1 MADTLIGD
9 RNAPT
14 VRFETLGCKLNQAD
28 TQNLAREFAAAG
40 YRVADRDDGDADV
53 FVLNSC
59 TVTHVADRKARRS
72 ARAAKRRNPSSI
84 VVATGCYAE
93 RAPDDLDAM
102 PEIDL
107 VVGNRD
113 KAALV
118 RMLGDAF
125 PEYGPEYSARFEPDE
140 RPKLNVLQLLSPDAA
155 DAVDGNGA
163 IAPALRLRS
172 RAMVKIQEGCD
183 QVCAYCIV
191 PKVRGRERSIPT
203 DEIVAT
209 ANAYAA
215 AGCQEIVLTGTQL
228 GSYGFDLPDADI
240 RSLVAALLAGTDL
253 PRIRISSLQP
263 QDISPELLELWS
275 DSRLCPHFH
284 VPLQSG
290 SDAVLRR
297 MRRRYTAAEFLDA
310 VERVRDSVADVSIT
324 ADAIVGFPG
333 ETDDDFRATL
343 SACAQAELASVHVF
357 PYSIRPG
364 TSAAHYGEQ
373 VEPAIKSARAAELG
387 EAARELSLEH
397 RRRFIGQ
404 TRATLWE
411 RPTRHAGGAR
421 PPTWSGLTDNYI
433 RTRASSWLNLEN
445 RITDATLKA
454 VDGEGVRA
462 VLPA

>member
-1 MADTLIGD
+1 MANTLIGD

-40 YRVADRDDGDADV
+40 YRVVGQDDGDADV

-72 ARAAKRRNPSSI
+72 ARAAKRRNPSSV

-93 RAPDDLDAM
+93 RAPDDLEAM

-107 VVGNRD
+107 VVGNRE

-118 RMLGDAF
+118 GMLGDVFPDYATDIAPVPPKPFKALPLAMPDSAF
-125 PEYGPEYSARFEPDE
+125 GPDE
-140 RPKLNVLQLLSPDAA
+140 
-155 DAVDGNGA
+155 GA
-163 IAPALRLRS
+163 TVAPALRLRS

-240 RSLVAALLAGTDL
+240 RSLVAALLADTDL

-263 QDISPELLELWS
+263 QDISGELLDLWS

-290 SDAVLRR
+290 SDEILRR

-310 VERVRDSVADVSIT
+310 VERVRDSVPDVSIT

-333 ETDDDFRATL
+333 ETDADFRATL
-343 SACAQAELASVHVF
+343 SACAEAELASVHVF

-373 VEPAIKSARAAELG
+373 VEPAVKSARAAELG

-411 RPTRHAGGAR
+411 RPTRNGDDSR

-445 RITDATLKA
+445 RITDATLTA
-454 VDGEGVRA
+454 IDSDGVRA
-462 VLPA
+462 ILPE

>member
-1 MADTLIGD
+1 MAQTLIGAGD
-9 RNAPT
+9 APT

-28 TQNLAREFAAAG
+28 TQTLARQFAAAG
-40 YRVADRDDGDADV
+40 YRVVGQGDEGADV

-59 TVTHVADRKARRS
+59 TVTHVADRKARQS
-72 ARAAKRRNPSSI
+72 ARAAKRRNPRSI

-102 PEIDL
+102 PEVDL

-118 RMLGDAF
+118 GMLGNVFPEYA
-125 PEYGPEYSARFEPDE
+125 PEYGPADAP
-140 RPKLNVLQLLSPDAA
+140 PTLNALPLLTPFAPDATDA
-155 DAVDGNGA
+155 DVT

-191 PKVRGRERSIPT
+191 PKVRGRERSIPLS
-203 DEIVAT
+203 EIVAT

-215 AGCQEIVLTGTQL
+215 AGCQEVVLTGTQL

-240 RSLVAALLAGTDL
+240 RSLVKALLDETDL

-263 QDISPELLELWS
+263 QDISDELLALWS

-290 SDAVLRR
+290 SDEILRR
-297 MRRRYTAAEFLDA
+297 MRRRYTAAEFLDT
-310 VERVRDSVADVSIT
+310 VSRIRDAAPDVSIT

-343 SACAQAELASVHVF
+343 DACAEAELASVHVF

-373 VEPAIKSARAAELG
+373 VDPAAKSARAAELG
-387 EAARELSLEH
+387 EAARALSLEH
-397 RRRFIGQ
+397 RKRFIGQ
-404 TRATLWE
+404 TREVLWE
-411 RPTRHAGGAR
+411 RATRREDAR
-421 PPTWSGLTDNYI
+421 PPIWSGLTDNYI
-433 RTRASSWLNLEN
+433 RTRASSWMNLEN
-445 RITDATLKA
+445 RITDATLAA
-454 VDGEGVRA
+454 VDGDGVRA
-462 VLPA
+462 VLPE